1 MFALHECSGNI
12 KYYIFCNSSAFYNWC
27 LTFTE
32 LLCIRDPI
40 PLTTERRYLL
50 ELCHQH
56 LWDSLCLLLIQ
67 VCVEVVGGIQS
78 LISWL
83 NSKTLLP
90 PAEME
95 AILGRT
101 TSVPLT
107 GCIISEHNTVSKV
120 GPHFGQGQHEL
131 TGTPVT
137 DPKNTAS
144 KRPYSPTSTG
154 DERPKKITDGEKVRK
169 RGWVREVWSS
179 ISYWCRMNEVAEK
192 KCIYTFPADSGI

>member
-1 MFALHECSGNI
+1 
-12 KYYIFCNSSAFYNWC
+12 
-27 LTFTE
+27 
-32 LLCIRDPI
+32 
-40 PLTTERRYLL
+40 
-50 ELCHQH
+50 
-56 LWDSLCLLLIQ
+56 
-67 VCVEVVGGIQS
+67 
-78 LISWL
+78 
-83 NSKTLLP
+83 
-90 PAEME
+90 ME

-169 RGWVREVWSS
+169 RGWVREV
-179 ISYWCRMNEVAEK
+179 
-192 KCIYTFPADSGI
+192 